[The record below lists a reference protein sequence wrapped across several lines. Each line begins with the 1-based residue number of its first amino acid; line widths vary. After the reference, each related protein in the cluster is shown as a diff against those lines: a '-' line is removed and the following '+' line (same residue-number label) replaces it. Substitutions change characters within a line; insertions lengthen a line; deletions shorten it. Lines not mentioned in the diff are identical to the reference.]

1 MVPPGE
7 SKPPFVF
14 DVEIPTQEQVLAEA
28 KEKHATQRAWAG
40 KVGEWIAI
48 YLPPRRVTVAQVNPF
63 TGDIISEP
71 KSSGST
77 HATFHVGFRLFW
89 DAEVWIQNGKFS
101 YNESPS
107 QPIQQELLDY
117 VSPDEILEATGLIE
131 GAVCRIS
138 VNSYERNPEAR
149 RRCIEAYG
157 ANCCIC
163 GFNFGEKYGPD
174 AEGYIHVHHVRPL
187 SKIKS
192 DYVVD
197 PVTDLRPVCPN
208 CHSVLHLSGRCRSIE
223 EVKRLLVEI
232 KRD

>member
-89 DAEVWIQNGKFS
+89 DAEVWIQNGGATRTRVGEFGGFLRFRS
-101 YNESPS
+101 
-107 QPIQQELLDY
+107 ELKRAGRRAL
-117 VSPDEILEATGLIE
+117 SLSSRLP
-131 GAVCRIS
+131 AVGGS
-138 VNSYERNPEAR
+138 
-149 RRCIEAYG
+149 
-157 ANCCIC
+157 
-163 GFNFGEKYGPD
+163 
-174 AEGYIHVHHVRPL
+174 
-187 SKIKS
+187 
-192 DYVVD
+192 
-197 PVTDLRPVCPN
+197 
-208 CHSVLHLSGRCRSIE
+208 
-223 EVKRLLVEI
+223 
-232 KRD
+232 